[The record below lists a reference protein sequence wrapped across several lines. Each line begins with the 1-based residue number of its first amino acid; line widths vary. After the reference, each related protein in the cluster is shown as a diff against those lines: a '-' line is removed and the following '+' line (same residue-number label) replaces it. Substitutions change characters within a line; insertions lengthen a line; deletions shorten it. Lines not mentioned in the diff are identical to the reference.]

1 MLTNCSGVVGDVRV
15 ILYFK
20 LLWERERERE
30 RERDKIKETASLPY
44 IVYSFNKEHS
54 HANFQWQFELIKM
67 EKDQMLKH
75 QN

>member
-1 MLTNCSGVVGDVRV
+1 M
-15 ILYFK
+15 
-20 LLWERERERE
+20 REREGE